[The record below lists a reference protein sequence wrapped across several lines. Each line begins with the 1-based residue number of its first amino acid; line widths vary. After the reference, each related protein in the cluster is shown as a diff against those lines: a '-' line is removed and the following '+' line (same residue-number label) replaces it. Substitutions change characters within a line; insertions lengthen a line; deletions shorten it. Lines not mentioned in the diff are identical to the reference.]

1 MKRLSLF
8 CGALIASVL
17 TLNATVLYE
26 GEAKTIANWDVN
38 LQLSNEELP
47 NLEEGC
53 LIAVTVSA
61 IAKDVENNQIP
72 AISIQNGAWRD
83 MNCGEYDIETGV
95 HTFVLT
101 KAQVDTIA
109 NTGGIIIRGS
119 YYSYTK
125 VELLYPQNLWT
136 GTLSDNAG
144 WAQSDELSKDLFAT
158 IKEGTIIGVVVSA
171 INNGETWHQFS
182 IRGREDDDANWERL
196 ETILSKSVSETGT
209 YPFVLT
215 AAQATSF
222 REKNIGITAQY
233 LDITALTTY
242 VATHKVDPTTA
253 VENIQGD
260 KINSTKV
267 LRNGQLLI
275 LRGKKV
281 YTVNGA
287 EIR

>member
-1 MKRLSLF
+1 MKKITLF
-8 CGALIASVL
+8 CGALLASVM

-38 LQLSNEELP
+38 LQVSNEELP

-61 IAKDVENNQIP
+61 TAKDEENNHIP

-95 HTFVLT
+95 HAFVLT
-101 KAQVDTIA
+101 KDQVDTIA

-125 VELLYPQNLWT
+125 VELLYPDTLWT
-136 GTLSDNAG
+136 GTLSDNKG
-144 WAQSDELSKDLFAT
+144 WEQSAELSKDLFTT
-158 IKEGTIIGVVVSA
+158 IEEGSIVGVVVSA
-171 INNGETWHQFS
+171 INDGATWHQYS
-182 IRGREDDDANWERL
+182 IRGREDEDLDWEHL
-196 ETILSKSVSETGT
+196 ETILSQFASNVGT
-209 YPFVLT
+209 YLFVLT
-215 AAQATSF
+215 ADQATSF

-242 VATHKVDPTTA
+242 VATRKTGPTTA
-253 VENIQGD
+253 TENVQGN
-260 KINSTKV
+260 KVQGTKV

-275 LRGKKV
+275 LRGGNV
-281 YTVNGA
+281 YTVNGQ
-287 EIR
+287 IVK